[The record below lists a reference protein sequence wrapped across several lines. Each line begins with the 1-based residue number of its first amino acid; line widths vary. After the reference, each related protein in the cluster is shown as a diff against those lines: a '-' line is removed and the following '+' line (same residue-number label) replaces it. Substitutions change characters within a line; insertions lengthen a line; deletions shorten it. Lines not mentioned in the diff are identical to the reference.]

1 MGVIYL
7 SMNNEPVQ
15 KEAKLIA
22 VEDGLAEFVFSRDFN
37 NEEVKDG
44 EVFFWPEEHLP
55 EGIEVEDEV
64 LISLDFK
71 NKEEKTYQIKQKR
84 EKELKQEEMRKL
96 LEELVN

>member
-1 MGVIYL
+1 
-7 SMNNEPVQ
+7 MNQEFEQ

-22 VEDGLAEFVFSRDFN
+22 VEDGLAEFVFCREFN
-37 NEEVKDG
+37 NEEVNDG

-55 EGIEVEDEV
+55 KNMEIGDEV
-64 LISLDFK
+64 IVSLDFK
-71 NKEEKTYQIKQKR
+71 NKEEKTFQIQKQQ

>member
-1 MGVIYL
+1 
-7 SMNNEPVQ
+7 MNQEIEQ

-22 VEDGLAEFVFSRDFN
+22 VEDGLAEFVFGREFN

-44 EVFFWPEEHLP
+44 DVFFWPVERLP
-55 EGIEVEDEV
+55 EGIEEGDEV
-64 LISLDFK
+64 LVSLDYK
-71 NKEEKTYQIKQKR
+71 NKQEKTIQIKQNQ

>member
-1 MGVIYL
+1 
-7 SMNNEPVQ
+7 MNQEIEQ

-22 VEDGLAEFVFSRDFN
+22 VEDGLAEFVFGREFN

-44 EVFFWPEEHLP
+44 DVFFWPVERLP
-55 EGIEVEDEV
+55 EGIEEGDEV
-64 LISLDFK
+64 LVSLDFK
-71 NKEEKTYQIKQKR
+71 NKQEKTIQIKQNQ

>member
-1 MGVIYL
+1 
-7 SMNNEPVQ
+7 MNQEFEQ

-22 VEDGLAEFVFSRDFN
+22 IEDGLAEFVFGREFD

-44 EVFFWPEEHLP
+44 DVFFWPEEHLP
-55 EGIEVEDEV
+55 EGIEIGDEV
-64 LISLDFK
+64 VVSLEFK
-71 NKEEKTYQIKQKR
+71 NKEEKTFQIQKQQ